1 MGAATLLLASP
12 TPAGAATTSRAG
24 TGVST
29 RPPRTAPASIPRVSL
44 PSAPGYWLAD
54 PAGRVTA
61 GGAVPFSG
69 ATRARAWNAPVVS
82 MTPTP
87 DARGYWL
94 AAADGEVQ
102 GAGDAAVYGPPP
114 PSSLN
119 RPVVGM
125 AATPDGA
132 GYWLVASDGGIFTFG
147 AARFYGSTGAMRLNR
162 PITAMLATPDGA
174 GYWLVAS
181 DGGVFTFGDARYHGS
196 TGNQSLSAPVVGAA
210 ATPDGAGYWL
220 TTAAGRVYPFGDA
233 TPQQPA
239 ASTASSAAA
248 PADTSDP
255 APVVGIAATSD
266 GGGYWLAHSDGEVAP
281 FGDAGLG
288 GGSAAPAPAGGIVAV
303 AAPGPPPAATRAAHW
318 ALAQI
323 GKPYV
328 YGGTGPDGFDCSG
341 LVMSAYGAVGIHLPR
356 VAQDQY
362 DAGPL
367 LAAGATLEPGDVVF
381 FGTPS
386 GITHDG
392 IYVGNGNMVDAP
404 HTGATVRVEPFQWP
418 DYVGASRPL

>member
-125 AATPDGA
+125 A
-132 GYWLVASDGGIFTFG
+132 
-147 AARFYGSTGAMRLNR
+147 
-162 PITAMLATPDGA
+162 ATPDGA